1 MIKNCLNYCLNLRN
15 KVLESKLLIFIFGV
29 IVGTFIRFD
38 EVISSIPTGI
48 WVLASFGSIVACYLL
63 YVKYKINQD
72 IFGDF

>member
-48 WVLASFGSIVACYLL
+48 WVLASFGSIVVCYLL